1 MIDYIKKN
9 KEKIVA
15 TTAKVV
21 AALVIPG
28 GLIVLGAYE
37 LGKYKQRRKDEQTD
51 IQDDTQSS
59 EESK

>member
-9 KEKIVA
+9 KEKIAA

-21 AALVIPG
+21 AALIIPG
-28 GLIVLGAYE
+28 GLFVLGAYE
-37 LGKYKQRRKDEQTD
+37 LGKYKQRREDEQTN